1 MRDDSPPS
9 SDDVK
14 AGFAPI
20 KLHNSVELHLHADPD
35 IQRADLV
42 KQLEYAAAGV
52 DKGGPSGLPA
62 LDPTRLFCK
71 TSGQHGRQRRTRLT
85 S

>member
-52 DKGGPSGLPA
+52 DKGGPSGL
-62 LDPTRLFCK
+62 
-71 TSGQHGRQRRTRLT
+71 QRSTLPGCFVRHQDSTGDRGERA
-85 S
+85 